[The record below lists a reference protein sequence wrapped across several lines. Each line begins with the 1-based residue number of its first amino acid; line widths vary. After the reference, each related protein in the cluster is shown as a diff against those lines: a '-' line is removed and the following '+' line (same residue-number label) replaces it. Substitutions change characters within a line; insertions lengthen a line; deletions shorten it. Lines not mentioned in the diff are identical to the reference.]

1 MQLQVKNNQESIM
14 KKENVLDD
22 KDLLDFINNELKEL
36 LDFFEDNWEK
46 IKL

>member
-1 MQLQVKNNQESIM
+1 MQLQVKNNKESIM

-46 IKL
+46 IRL

>member
-22 KDLLDFINNELKEL
+22 KDLLDFINKELKEL

-46 IKL
+46 IRL